1 VPKFKRKEDKMKELE
16 SKIEELQELIAEK
29 KTELK
34 ELEKE
39 IDSFELDPD
48 DYEDGYCNMLDKCY
62 PELFN
67 MQPSRILRECDPTA
81 YRCGLLDYADLLDLS
96 DNSDYCELTNKQS
109 DLETEISDLETE
121 LQELEELNE
130 NQED

>member
-1 VPKFKRKEDKMKELE
+1 MKELE

-48 DYEDGYCNMLDKCY
+48 DYEDGYCNMLDESY

-67 MQPSRILRECDPTA
+67 MLPSYILKECDPTA
-81 YRCGLLDYADLLDLS
+81 YRCGLLDYVDSLDLS
-96 DNSDYCELTNKQS
+96 DDSDYCKLTDKQS
-109 DLETEISDLETE
+109 DLESEISDLES
-121 LQELEELNE
+121 ELEELTEELEELSE